1 MKTTFPVSGMHC
13 ASCAVNIA
21 SSLKDVPGVT
31 DAGVNFATGKA
42 TVEYDDAKAT
52 MAHLRKAV
60 VDAGYSV
67 PMQNHPGMDHASMEH
82 GEHEHDGDLAVARRR
97 ALWASALAAPV
108 LVMSVIGPI
117 GPIGP
122 MFQAVLATIVVLVFG
137 ASFHRTT
144 LKLLKRGRANMD
156 TLVSLGT
163 IAALG
168 LSWFEFFRD
177 GDLYF
182 EAAAV
187 ITAFILLGRWAEAK
201 SRGRASEAMTKLLSL
216 APKIAHRVVGDTIEE
231 VAIDAL
237 KIGDVVIV
245 KPGEKI
251 PLDGKII
258 QGTTTIDES
267 MVTGESVPAHRVEGD
282 EVIGGTV
289 NIDGAL
295 RVSITKTMDQSLL
308 AQIVKM
314 VEDAQTKKAP
324 IEKLADK
331 ISGVFV
337 PIVIALSILVLIGMI
352 VFGTSIDAAVIR
364 AVSILVIACPCAL
377 GLATPIAILVGTG
390 AGAERGVLVK
400 DGTALEHAS
409 RVTRV
414 FFDKTGT
421 LTEGKPVVTDVLSFG
436 SITKEDVLAR
446 AADVESL
453 SEHPLAAAIVLA
465 VGDRT
470 NRTNPT
476 NTLVTPGEGIS
487 GSVGS
492 ADVAVGT
499 ESFLRSRG
507 MNLPDL
513 SSAFALRSEGK
524 TVVFVGVNKEC
535 IGAIAL
541 RDEPRTGAKEA
552 IANLKK
558 MGIAAT
564 MVTGD
569 HADAAKA
576 IAKRVGID
584 DVVAEVK
591 PGEKRNVVMGAQER
605 GEVVAFVG
613 DGINDAPALSQA
625 DLGIAMGSGTDI
637 AIEAGHVVV
646 LSGGPSALG
655 AVVDA
660 LRLTRVTY
668 AVIRQNL
675 FWAFAYNIIGIPLAM
690 LGFLSP
696 MLAGGAMA
704 FSSVSVVLNAL
715 RLRKYGK
722 KVA

>member
-1 MKTTFPVSGMHC
+1 MKATFPVSGMHC
-13 ASCAVNIA
+13 ASCAVSVA
-21 SSLKDVPGVT
+21 GSLKEVPGVT

-42 TVEYDDAKAT
+42 TVEYDEARAS
-52 MAHLRKAV
+52 MEHLHKAV
-60 VDAGYSV
+60 ADAGYSV
-67 PMQNHPGMDHASMEH
+67 PMEH
-82 GEHEHDGDLAVARRR
+82 QHTGDLEVARRR
-97 ALWASALAAPV
+97 ALWASVLSAPV
-108 LVMSVIGPI
+108 FVSSLIGPI
-117 GPIGP
+117 GSIGP
-122 MFQAVLATIVVLVFG
+122 MFQAILATIVVLVFG
-137 ASFHRTT
+137 ASFHLTALT
-144 LKLLKRGRANMD
+144 LLRRGRANMD

-168 LSWFEFFRD
+168 LSWFELFNG

-182 EAAAV
+182 EAASV

-216 APKIAHRVVGDTIEE
+216 APKTAHRVVGDLVEE
-231 VAIDAL
+231 VSVDSL
-237 KIGDVVIV
+237 RIGDIVMV

-251 PLDGKII
+251 PMDGKII

-295 RVSITKTMDQSLL
+295 RVSITKTSDQSLL

-324 IEKLADK
+324 IEKLADR

-337 PIVIALSILVLIGMI
+337 PIVIVLSVLVLIGMI
-352 VFGTSIDAAVIR
+352 VFGASIDAAVIR

-377 GLATPIAILVGTG
+377 GLATPIAVLVGTG

-421 LTEGKPVVTDVLSFG
+421 LTEGKPVVTDVLPFG
-436 SITKEDVLAR
+436 SATKDDVLTKAMV
-446 AADVESL
+446 VEGE
-453 SEHPLAAAIVLA
+453 SEHPISIAIANAASALSVRSAPNVTA
-465 VGDRT
+465 V
-470 NRTNPT
+470 
-476 NTLVTPGEGIS
+476 PGEGIF
-487 GSVGS
+487 GSVDGT
-492 ADVAVGT
+492 DVAVGT

-507 MNLPDL
+507 MSLPDL

-524 TVVFVGVNKEC
+524 TVVFVGAKKEC

-541 RDEPRTGAKEA
+541 RDEPRAGAIET
-552 IANLKK
+552 IADLKK

-569 HADAAKA
+569 HADAARA

-591 PGEKRNVVMGAQER
+591 PGEKLQVVMKAQEK

-637 AIEAGHVVV
+637 AIEAGHVIV
-646 LSGGPSALG
+646 LSGGPT

-660 LRLTRVTY
+660 LRLTRATY
-668 AVIRQNL
+668 KIIRQNL

-690 LGFLSP
+690 LGFLTP

-704 FSSVSVVLNAL
+704 FSSISVVLNAL

-722 KVA
+722 QVASK

>member
-21 SSLKDVPGVT
+21 SSLRDVPGVT

-52 MAHLRKAV
+52 MAHLHKAV
-60 VDAGYSV
+60 VDAGYTV
-67 PMQNHPGMDHASMEH
+67 PMQSHPGMDHASMEH
-82 GEHEHDGDLAVARRR
+82 GEHEHGGDLAVARRR
-97 ALWASALAAPV
+97 ALWASVLAAPV
-108 LVMSVIGPI
+108 LILAMVGSWIPGASEI
-117 GPIGP
+117 E
-122 MFQAVLATIVVLVFG
+122 AALATIVVVIFG

-168 LSWFEFFRD
+168 LSWFEFFRG

-187 ITAFILLGRWAEAK
+187 ITAFILLGRWAEAR

-216 APKIAHRVVGDTIEE
+216 APKTARRVVGDGVEE
-231 VAIDAL
+231 VSIDAL
-237 KIGDVVIV
+237 KIGDVVMV

-251 PLDGKII
+251 PLDGKIV
-258 QGTTTIDES
+258 QGITTIDES

-324 IEKLADK
+324 IEKLADR

-337 PIVIALSILVLIGMI
+337 PIVIVLSVVALIGMI
-352 VFGTSIDAAVIR
+352 VSGASIDAAVIR

-377 GLATPIAILVGTG
+377 GLATPIAVLVGTG

-421 LTEGKPVVTDVLSFG
+421 LTEGKPVVTDVLPFG
-436 SITKEDVLAR
+436 SVSKDDVLVNAMV
-446 AADVESL
+446 VEAS
-453 SEHPLAAAIVLA
+453 SEHPISIAIASAASMFQSKAAPNVTA
-465 VGDRT
+465 V
-470 NRTNPT
+470 
-476 NTLVTPGEGIS
+476 PGEGIF
-487 GSVGS
+487 GSVDG

-499 ESFLRSRG
+499 ELFLRSRG
-507 MNLPDL
+507 MSLPDL

-524 TVVFVGVNKEC
+524 TVVFVGVNREC

-541 RDEPRTGAKEA
+541 RDEPRAGAMEA
-552 IANLKK
+552 IASLKK

-591 PGEKRNVVMGAQER
+591 PGEKRNVVMKAQEK

-646 LSGGPSALG
+646 LSGGPT

-660 LRLTRVTY
+660 LRLTRATY
-668 AVIRQNL
+668 TIIRQNL

-704 FSSVSVVLNAL
+704 FSSISVVLNAL

-722 KVA
+722 RVA

>member
-1 MKTTFPVSGMHC
+1 MHC
-13 ASCAVNIA
+13 ASCAVSIA
-21 SSLKDVPGVT
+21 GSLKEVPGVT

-42 TVEYDDAKAT
+42 TVEYDEAKAT
-52 MAHLRKAV
+52 MAHLHRAV
-60 VDAGYSV
+60 ADAGYSV
-67 PMQNHPGMDHASMEH
+67 PMQSHEGMGQDSMNM
-82 GEHEHDGDLAVARRR
+82 EHEHGGVLAVARRR
-97 ALWASALAAPV
+97 ALWASALAVPV
-108 LVMSVIGPI
+108 LILAMMGSSISFAPDVE
-117 GPIGP
+117 
-122 MFQAVLATIVVLVFG
+122 AVFATVVVLVFG
-137 ASFHRTT
+137 ASFHVTT

-168 LSWFEFFRD
+168 LSWFELFRG

-216 APKIAHRVVGDTIEE
+216 APKTARRVVGDGVEE
-231 VAIDAL
+231 VAIDTL
-237 KIGDVVIV
+237 KIGDVVVV

-258 QGTTTIDES
+258 QGSTTVDES
-267 MVTGESVPAHRVEGD
+267 MVTGESVPARRVEGD

-324 IEKLADK
+324 IEKLADR

-337 PIVIALSILVLIGMI
+337 PIVIVLAVLALVGMI
-352 VFGTSIDAAVIR
+352 VSGASIDAAVIC

-377 GLATPIAILVGTG
+377 GLATPIAVLVGTG

-421 LTEGKPVVTDVLSFG
+421 LTEGKPVVTDVLPFG
-436 SITKEDVLAR
+436 LATKDDVLTK
-446 AADVESL
+446 AADLESL

-465 VGDRT
+465 VGDKT

-476 NTLVTPGEGIS
+476 NVLVTPGEGIF
-487 GSVGS
+487 GSVDGM
-492 ADVAVGT
+492 DVAVGT
-499 ESFLRSRG
+499 ESFLRGRG
-507 MNLPDL
+507 MTLSDL
-513 SSAFALRSEGK
+513 ASAFALRSEGK
-524 TVVFVGVNKEC
+524 TVVFVGTNKEC

-541 RDEPRTGAKEA
+541 RDEPREGAVEA
-552 IANLKK
+552 IADLKK
-558 MGIAAT
+558 MGISAT

-591 PGEKRNVVMGAQER
+591 PGEKRNVVMKAQEK

-646 LSGGPSALG
+646 LSGGPT

-660 LRLTRVTY
+660 LRLTRATY
-668 AVIRQNL
+668 QIIRQNL

-690 LGFLSP
+690 LGFLTP

>member
-13 ASCAVNIA
+13 ASCAVSI
-21 SSLKDVPGVT
+21 SGSLKDVPGVV

-42 TVEYDDAKAT
+42 TVEYDETKAT
-52 MAHLRKAV
+52 MAHLHKAV
-60 VDAGYSV
+60 ADAGYSV
-67 PMQNHPGMDHASMEH
+67 PMQGHEGMDHGSMGMEH
-82 GEHEHDGDLAVARRR
+82 GEHEHGGDLAVARRR
-97 ALWASALAAPV
+97 ALWASALSAPV
-108 LVMSVIGPI
+108 LILAMVGSSIPVAADIEAA
-117 GPIGP
+117 
-122 MFQAVLATIVVLVFG
+122 FATIVVVIFG
-137 ASFHRTT
+137 ASFHATA

-168 LSWFEFFRD
+168 LSWFEFFRG
-177 GDLYF
+177 GDVYF
-182 EAAAV
+182 EAASV

-216 APKIAHRVVGDTIEE
+216 APKTAHRVVGDAVEE
-231 VAIDAL
+231 VAVDVL
-237 KIGDVVIV
+237 KIGDIVIV

-251 PLDGKII
+251 PMDGKII

-289 NIDGAL
+289 NIDGSL
-295 RVSITKTMDQSLL
+295 RVTITKTSDQSLL

-324 IEKLADK
+324 IEKLADR

-337 PIVIALSILVLIGMI
+337 PIVIALSILALIGMTI
-352 VFGTSIDAAVIR
+352 SGASIDAAVIR

-377 GLATPIAILVGTG
+377 GLATPIAVLVGTG

-421 LTEGKPVVTDVLSFG
+421 LTEGKPVVTDVLPFG
-436 SITKEDVLAR
+436 SVTKDDVLTKAMV
-446 AADVESL
+446 VEGE
-453 SEHPLAAAIVLA
+453 SEHPISIAIVNASSALTTKSAPNVAA
-465 VGDRT
+465 V
-470 NRTNPT
+470 
-476 NTLVTPGEGIS
+476 PGEGIF
-487 GSVGS
+487 GSVDGM
-492 ADVAVGT
+492 DVAVGT

-507 MNLPDL
+507 MHLPDL

-524 TVVFVGVNKEC
+524 TVVFVGANKEC

-541 RDEPRTGAKEA
+541 RDEPRAGAMEA
-552 IANLKK
+552 IADLKK

-576 IAKRVGID
+576 IAKRVGIG

-591 PGEKRNVVMGAQER
+591 PGEKRSVVMKSQEK

-637 AIEAGHVVV
+637 AIEAGHVIV
-646 LSGGPSALG
+646 LSGGPT

-660 LRLTRVTY
+660 LRLTRATY
-668 AVIRQNL
+668 KIIRQNL
-675 FWAFAYNIIGIPLAM
+675 FWAFAYNVIGIPLAM

-704 FSSVSVVLNAL
+704 FSSVSVVINAL

-722 KVA
+722 RVA

>member
-21 SSLKDVPGVT
+21 SSLKEVSGVT

-42 TVEYDDAKAT
+42 TVEYDGSKAT
-52 MAHLRKAV
+52 MAHLHKAV
-60 VDAGYSV
+60 ADAGYSV
-67 PMQNHPGMDHASMEH
+67 PVEEH
-82 GEHEHDGDLAVARRR
+82 HHFSDLAVARRR
-97 ALWASALAAPV
+97 ALWASAFAAPV
-108 LVMSVIGPI
+108 LVLAMIGSSIPAASDI
-117 GPIGP
+117 E
-122 MFQAVLATIVVLVFG
+122 AVLATIVVAIFG
-137 ASFHRTT
+137 ASFHATT
-144 LKLLKRGRANMD
+144 FKLLKRGKANMD

-163 IAALG
+163 VAALG
-168 LSWFEFFRD
+168 LSWFELFRG

-182 EAAAV
+182 EAASV

-216 APKIAHRVVGDTIEE
+216 APKTAHRVIGDAVEE
-231 VAIDAL
+231 VAVDAL
-237 KIGDVVIV
+237 KIGDIVMV

-267 MVTGESVPAHRVEGD
+267 MVTGESVPARRVEGD

-295 RVSITKTMDQSLL
+295 RISITKTSDQSLL

-324 IEKLADK
+324 IEKLADR

-337 PIVIALSILVLIGMI
+337 PIVIALSILVLVGMM
-352 VFGTSIDAAVIR
+352 VSGSSIDAAVIR

-377 GLATPIAILVGTG
+377 GLATPIAVLVGTG

-421 LTEGKPVVTDVLSFG
+421 LTEGKPVVTDVLPFG
-436 SITKEDVLAR
+436 SATKDDVLAK
-446 AADVESL
+446 AADLESL

-465 VGDRT
+465 VGDRA
-470 NRTNPT
+470 NRINPT
-476 NTLVTPGEGIS
+476 DVLVTPGEGIF
-487 GSVGS
+487 GSVSGI
-492 ADVAVGT
+492 DVAVGT
-499 ESFLRSRG
+499 ESFLRGRG
-507 MNLPDL
+507 MKLPNLSP
-513 SSAFALRSEGK
+513 AFALRSEGK
-524 TVVFVGVNKEC
+524 TVVFVGAGKEC

-541 RDEPRTGAKEA
+541 RDEPRAGAIEA
-552 IANLKK
+552 IADLKK

-591 PGEKRNVVMGAQER
+591 PGEKRSVVMNVQEK

-660 LRLTRVTY
+660 LRLTRGTY
-668 AVIRQNL
+668 AIIRQNL

-696 MLAGGAMA
+696 MLAGGAMV
-704 FSSVSVVLNAL
+704 FSSISVVLNAL
-715 RLRKYGK
+715 RLRKYGR

>member
-21 SSLKDVPGVT
+21 SSLKDVSGVI

-42 TVEYDDAKAT
+42 TVEYDESKAT
-52 MAHLRKAV
+52 MAHLHKAV
-60 VDAGYSV
+60 ADAGYSV
-67 PMQNHPGMDHASMEH
+67 PVEEH
-82 GEHEHDGDLAVARRR
+82 HHHFSDLAVARHR
-97 ALWASALAAPV
+97 ALWASAFATPV
-108 LVMSVIGPI
+108 LVLAMVGSSIPVAADIE
-117 GPIGP
+117 
-122 MFQAVLATIVVLVFG
+122 AALATIVVAIFG
-137 ASFHRTT
+137 ASFHATT
-144 LKLLKRGRANMD
+144 FTLLKRGKANMD

-168 LSWFEFFRD
+168 LSWFELFRG
-177 GDLYF
+177 GDVYF
-182 EAAAV
+182 EAASV
-187 ITAFILLGRWAEAK
+187 ITAFVLLGRWAEAK

-216 APKIAHRVVGDTIEE
+216 APKTARRVVGDDVEE
-231 VAIDAL
+231 IAIDAL
-237 KIGDVVIV
+237 KIRDVVLV

-251 PLDGKII
+251 PLDGTVL
-258 QGTTTIDES
+258 QGSTTIDES
-267 MVTGESVPAHRVEGD
+267 MVTGESIPVHRVTGD
-282 EVIGGTV
+282 DVIGGTV

-295 RVSITKTMDQSLL
+295 RVLITKTMDQSLL
-308 AQIVKM
+308 AQIVTM

-324 IEKLADK
+324 VEKLADR

-337 PIVIALSILVLIGMI
+337 PIVIVLSILVLIGMI
-352 VFGTSIDAAVIR
+352 ISGESIDVAVIR

-377 GLATPIAILVGTG
+377 GLATPIAVLVGTG
-390 AGAERGVLVK
+390 VGAERGVLVK

-421 LTEGKPVVTDVLSFG
+421 LTEGKPVVTDVLPFEAAL
-436 SITKEDVLAR
+436 KDDVLAK
-446 AADVESL
+446 AMVVEAL
-453 SEHPLAAAIVLA
+453 SEHPISVAIAHAASALSVKSAPSVTA
-465 VGDRT
+465 V
-470 NRTNPT
+470 
-476 NTLVTPGEGIS
+476 PGEGIF
-487 GSVGS
+487 GSVDGT
-492 ADVAVGT
+492 DIAVGT
-499 ESFLRSRG
+499 ELFLRGRG
-507 MNLPDL
+507 MRLPDL
-513 SSAFALRSEGK
+513 SLALALRSEGK
-524 TVVFVGVNKEC
+524 TVVFVGVDKEC

-541 RDEPRTGAKEA
+541 RDEPRAGAIEA

-591 PGEKRNVVMGAQER
+591 PGEKRNVVMKAQEQ

-646 LSGGPSALG
+646 LSGGPT

-660 LRLTRVTY
+660 LRLTRGTY

-696 MLAGGAMA
+696 MVAGGAMA
-704 FSSVSVVLNAL
+704 FSSISVVLNAL

-722 KVA
+722 RVA

>member
-1 MKTTFPVSGMHC
+1 MTKTTFFVSGMHC
-13 ASCAVNIA
+13 ASCSVNIA
-21 SSLKDVPGVT
+21 NALKEVPGVT
-31 DAGVNFATGKA
+31 DAGVNFATSKA
-42 TVEYDDAKAT
+42 TVEHDEAVAPIRALHDA
-52 MAHLRKAV
+52 V
-60 VDAGYSV
+60 IGAGYGV
-67 PMQNHPGMDHASMEH
+67 AEHDHAATGREEH
-82 GEHEHDGDLAVARRR
+82 HANGDLQTAKRR
-97 ALWASALAAPV
+97 ALWATALAIPV
-108 LVMSVIGPI
+108 LVLAMMRNDTLVVQGIE
-117 GPIGP
+117 
-122 MFQAVLATIVVLVFG
+122 AVCATVVVLYFG
-137 ASFHRTT
+137 MSFHSTAV
-144 LKLLKRGRANMD
+144 KLLKRGRANMD

-168 LSWFEFFRD
+168 LSWFEMFR
-177 GDLYF
+177 GGEVYF

-187 ITAFILLGRWAEAK
+187 ITAFILLGRWAEGK
-201 SRGRASEAMTKLLSL
+201 SKGRASEAMTKLLSL
-216 APKIAHRVVGDTIEE
+216 APTMARRVVGETVEE
-231 VAIDAL
+231 VMIDAL
-237 KIGDVVIV
+237 KVGDVVMV

-251 PLDGKII
+251 PLDGTIA

-267 MVTGESVPAHRVEGD
+267 LVTGESVPAKRGVGD
-282 EVIGGTV
+282 GVIGATM
-289 NIDGAL
+289 NIDGAI
-295 RVSITKTMDQSLL
+295 RVTITKIADESLL

-324 IEKLADK
+324 IEKLADR

-337 PIVIALSILVLIGMI
+337 PTVIAIAFITLLVMLFSGASLD
-352 VFGTSIDAAVIR
+352 VSVIR

-377 GLATPIAILVGTG
+377 GLATPIAVLVGTG

-421 LTEGKPVVTDVLSFG
+421 LTEGKPVVTDVVSFG
-436 SITKEDVLAR
+436 SNTKDDVLAR
-446 AADVESL
+446 AMIVESG
-453 SEHPLAAAIVLA
+453 SEHPISVAIARAASELAWTSSEQITA
-465 VGDRT
+465 V
-470 NRTNPT
+470 
-476 NTLVTPGEGIS
+476 PGEGIS
-487 GSVGS
+487 GSIEG

-499 ESFLRSRG
+499 TGFLEARG
-507 MNLPDL
+507 IVLPNLAQAL
-513 SSAFALRSEGK
+513 ALRSEGK
-524 TVVFVGVNKEC
+524 TVVFVGMNKEC

-541 RDEPRTGAKEA
+541 RDEPRAGA
-552 IANLKK
+552 IAAIAALKA

-576 IAKRVGID
+576 IAHRVGID

-591 PGEKRNVVMGAQER
+591 PGEKRSVVMKAQET
-605 GEVVAFVG
+605 GAVVAFVG

-637 AIEAGHVVV
+637 AMEAGHVIV
-646 LSGGPSALG
+646 LSGGPM

-660 LRLTRVTY
+660 LWLTRGTY
-668 AVIRQNL
+668 RVIRQNL
-675 FWAFAYNIIGIPLAM
+675 FWAFAYNILGIPLAM
-690 LGFLSP
+690 LGLLTP
-696 MLAGGAMA
+696 MVAGAAMA

-722 KVA
+722 AIA